1 MQARLSSGIPPAQ
14 SSIRMTLDSAAA
26 QRHAELALSNVGRE
40 YPNHTGHVWFGDGD
54 ALPPRALHPAF
65 HGSYDWHSAVHMHW
79 LLARL
84 RRAFPAL
91 PARTAIDACFD
102 RHLAPEAIAAECAY
116 FARPGTRTFERTY
129 GWAWLLKLA
138 AELETARAA
147 GDGDAARWA
156 SALAPLTA
164 VIVANFHEYLPRAR
178 LPIRHGTHANSAF
191 GLALGFDHAM
201 ACGDRAL
208 ENLLREKALAWF
220 GGDRDA
226 RLAWEPSGADFLSP
240 ALMEAALMR
249 RVSDDAAFTR
259 WLAGFLPA
267 LGSDG
272 PLGVLVPVRVDD
284 RGDPQIVHLH
294 GLNLSRAWCLATI
307 AGAFAADHPVATQA
321 RRAAAAHR
329 AAGAEGLA
337 STDYVGS
344 HWLATFAVL
353 AELDDARAAP
363 A

>member
-1 MQARLSSGIPPAQ
+1 
-14 SSIRMTLDSAAA
+14 MTLDSAAA
-26 QRHAELALSNVGRE
+26 QRHAELALANIRRE
-40 YPNHTGHVWFGDGD
+40 YPNHTGHVWFGDAD
-54 ALPPRALHPAF
+54 ALPPRVLHPAF

-84 RRAFPAL
+84 RRAFPTL
-91 PARTAIDACFD
+91 PACAAIDACFD
-102 RHLAPEAIAAECAY
+102 RHFAPQAIAAECAY
-116 FARPGTRTFERTY
+116 FERPGMRTFERTY

-138 AELETARAA
+138 AELETARAT
-147 GDGDAARWA
+147 GDAKASHWA

-164 VIVANFHEYLPRAR
+164 IIVARFHEYLPRAQY
-178 LPIRHGTHANSAF
+178 PIRHGTHANSAF
-191 GLALGFDHAM
+191 GLALAHDHALV
-201 ACGDRAL
+201 CGNRAL
-208 ENLLREKALAWF
+208 QNRLREKALAWF

-226 RLAWEPSGADFLSP
+226 PLAWEPSGADFLSP

-249 RVSDDAAFTR
+249 RVSGDAEFSR

-267 LGSDG
+267 LDSDG
-272 PLGVLVPVRVDD
+272 GNAVPTPVRVSD
-284 RGDPQIVHLH
+284 RTDPQIVHLD

-307 AGAFAADHPVATQA
+307 AGAYAADHPVAMQA
-321 RRAAAAHR
+321 RQSAAAHR

-337 STDYVGS
+337 SADYVGS

-353 AELDDARAAP
+353 AELDDARAP